1 MKNKK
6 ILILQLIILI
16 IFVIGCKNEQDTKKE
31 NDRTETAI
39 QNEDTNTQSEIV
51 EVSGEEEMT
60 IDADPLPKTIEE
72 IVNYPIGKYANY
84 TNINEEIINELKA
97 IPPLKENAAEQ
108 DIEKYFTYVYSL
120 FKMNY
125 PDPGLIM
132 EEYSINSDS
141 ENGTPDDII
150 QSEKINVQ
158 FILDSSGSMANR
170 MGSKSRMDLAK
181 DSIQKFAS
189 SLPQDAHVALR
200 VYGHRGSN
208 SDQDKAKSCA
218 SNELV
223 YSFQS
228 YDATTLANALNAF
241 KPTGWTPLADAMR
254 AALEDFKSVNQQNS
268 RNIIFIVSDGIETC
282 NGNPVEAAKLLKD
295 SGLSP
300 IVNIIGFD
308 LDHKGQSQLME
319 VAKAADGSYVNVK
332 NQEQLSNEIKKTLD
346 EIIKWNY
353 WRTNAS
359 SNASEFYNKQ
369 LTKIY
374 GMNNDWISIKVKENL
389 NIQMALLK
397 LKEFNIITN
406 EHYTALE
413 QMRKAQQNK
422 QAEQIREL
430 RDSFAEI
437 NENNY
442 ETNLNKVYE
451 IYKKNTANP

>member
-6 ILILQLIILI
+6 MFMLQLVILIT
-16 IFVIGCKNEQDTKKE
+16 FVIGCQNEQDTNKK
-31 NDRTETAI
+31 NDGTAK
-39 QNEDTNTQSEIV
+39 QNEGTVTQSETV
-51 EVSGEEEMT
+51 EVSGEEKLT
-60 IDADPLPKTIEE
+60 IDVVPLPQTIEE

-132 EEYSINSDS
+132 EEYSFNS
-141 ENGTPDDII
+141 ENGSRDDII
-150 QSEKINVQ
+150 QSEVINVQ
-158 FILDSSGSMANR
+158 FILDSSGSMASK
-170 MGSKSRMDLAK
+170 MGSKSRMELAK

-189 SLPQDAHVALR
+189 SLPEDANVALR
-200 VYGHRGSN
+200 VYGHGGSN
-208 SDQDKAKSCA
+208 SEQDKAKSCA

-223 YSFQS
+223 YSLQS

-254 AALEDFKSVNQQNS
+254 AALEDFKSVDQQNS

-332 NQEQLSNEIKKTLD
+332 NQQQLSNEIKKTLD

-359 SNASEFYNKQ
+359 SSASEFYNKQ

-374 GMNNDWISIKVKENL
+374 GMNNEWTTIKVKENL

-406 EHYTALE
+406 EQYSAME
-413 QMRKAQQNK
+413 QMRKEQQTK
-422 QAEQIREL
+422 QAEQIRAL

>member
-6 ILILQLIILI
+6 MFMLQLVILIT
-16 IFVIGCKNEQDTKKE
+16 FVIGCQNEQDTNKK
-31 NDRTETAI
+31 NDGTAK
-39 QNEDTNTQSEIV
+39 QNEGTVTQSETV
-51 EVSGEEEMT
+51 EVSGEEKLT
-60 IDADPLPKTIEE
+60 IDVVPLPQTIEE

-84 TNINEEIINELKA
+84 TNINEEIINELKTLQ
-97 IPPLKENAAEQ
+97 PLEERAAGY

-132 EEYSINSDS
+132 EEYSFNS
-141 ENGTPDDII
+141 ENGSRDDII
-150 QSEKINVQ
+150 QSEVINVQ
-158 FILDSSGSMANR
+158 FILDSSGSMASK
-170 MGSKSRMDLAK
+170 MGSKSRMELAK

-189 SLPQDAHVALR
+189 SLPEDANVALR
-200 VYGHRGSN
+200 VYGHGGSN
-208 SDQDKAKSCA
+208 SEQDKAKSCA

-223 YSFQS
+223 YSLQS

-254 AALEDFKSVNQQNS
+254 AALEDFKSVDQQNS

-332 NQEQLSNEIKKTLD
+332 NQQQLSNEIKKTLD

-359 SNASEFYNKQ
+359 SSASEFYNKQ

-374 GMNNDWISIKVKENL
+374 GMNNEWTTIKVKENL

-406 EHYTALE
+406 EQYSAME
-413 QMRKAQQNK
+413 QMRKEQQTK
-422 QAEQIREL
+422 QAEQIRAL

>member
-6 ILILQLIILI
+6 MFMLQLVILIT
-16 IFVIGCKNEQDTKKE
+16 FVIGCQNEQDTNKK
-31 NDRTETAI
+31 NDGTAK
-39 QNEDTNTQSEIV
+39 QNEGTVTQSETV
-51 EVSGEEEMT
+51 EVSGEEKLT
-60 IDADPLPKTIEE
+60 IDVDPLPQTIEE

-84 TNINEEIINELKA
+84 TNINEEIINELKTLQ
-97 IPPLKENAAEQ
+97 PLEERAAGY

-125 PDPGLIM
+125 PAPGLIM
-132 EEYSINSDS
+132 EEYSFNS
-141 ENGTPDDII
+141 ENGSRDDII
-150 QSEKINVQ
+150 QSEVINVQ
-158 FILDSSGSMANR
+158 FILDSSGSMASK
-170 MGSKSRMDLAK
+170 MGSKSRMELAK

-189 SLPQDAHVALR
+189 SLPEDANVALR
-200 VYGHRGSN
+200 VYGHGGSN
-208 SDQDKAKSCA
+208 SEQDKAKSCA

-223 YSFQS
+223 YSLQS

-254 AALEDFKSVNQQNS
+254 AALEDFKSVDQQNS

-319 VAKAADGSYVNVK
+319 VAKEADGSYVNVK
-332 NQEQLSNEIKKTLD
+332 NQQQLSNEIKKTLD

-359 SNASEFYNKQ
+359 SSASEFYNKQ

-374 GMNNDWISIKVKENL
+374 GMNNEWTTIKVKENL

-406 EHYTALE
+406 EQYSAME
-413 QMRKAQQNK
+413 QMRKEQQTK
-422 QAEQIREL
+422 QAEQIRAL

>member
-6 ILILQLIILI
+6 MFMLQLVILIT
-16 IFVIGCKNEQDTKKE
+16 FVIGCQNEQDTNKK
-31 NDRTETAI
+31 NDGTAK
-39 QNEDTNTQSEIV
+39 QNEGTVTQSETV
-51 EVSGEEEMT
+51 EVSGEEKLT
-60 IDADPLPKTIEE
+60 IDVDPLPQTIEE

-84 TNINEEIINELKA
+84 TNINEEIINELKTLQ
-97 IPPLKENAAEQ
+97 PLEERAAGY
-108 DIEKYFTYVYSL
+108 DFEKYFTYVYSL

-132 EEYSINSDS
+132 EEYSFNS
-141 ENGTPDDII
+141 ENGSRDDII
-150 QSEKINVQ
+150 QSEVINVQ
-158 FILDSSGSMANR
+158 FILDSSGSMASK
-170 MGSKSRMDLAK
+170 MGSKSRMELAK

-189 SLPQDAHVALR
+189 SLPEDANVALR
-200 VYGHRGSN
+200 VYGHGGSN
-208 SDQDKAKSCA
+208 SEQDKAKSCA

-223 YSFQS
+223 YSLQS

-254 AALEDFKSVNQQNS
+254 AALEDFKSVDQQNS

-332 NQEQLSNEIKKTLD
+332 NQQQLSNEIKKTLD

-359 SNASEFYNKQ
+359 SSASEFYNKQ

-374 GMNNDWISIKVKENL
+374 GMNNEWTTIKVKENL

-406 EHYTALE
+406 EQYSAME
-413 QMRKAQQNK
+413 QMRKEQQTK
-422 QAEQIREL
+422 QAEQIRAL